1 MTDPSTSTVG
11 SADIARL
18 AGVGRAAVSNWRRRF
33 ADFPSPVGG
42 TAASPLYRLADVE
55 GWLRTHGRTAE
66 ITPLERVWQDV
77 RSHVDDLD
85 LDEAVGLLGGLL
97 VLLARAPKAWTQL
110 DAAADDDFPRALRA
124 SLSSLVPEF
133 PAVAS
138 EAVDPVLVAALR
150 RVGTLAAE
158 SDPLAALRFLLGRFQ
173 DATARRVPTTP
184 DALAE
189 LVADLAA
196 VSGRTV
202 LDPACG
208 MGGLLAAA
216 RSRGATRLAGQ
227 DTNAATCRI
236 AAARLI
242 ADGGVVELA
251 VGDSLRAD
259 GFPGRLFGA
268 VVCEPPFGE
277 RAWGHDELGTDL
289 RWQHGLPPRGEP
301 ELAWVQHCLSHAEP
315 GGRVVVV
322 MPAAATD
329 RRAGRR
335 IRRNLVRSG
344 ALRAVVGFPGETG
357 RSVDLWV
364 LQRPRPHESPPAR
377 LLFVVAEPD
386 DVAGHWQRFL
396 DGEPVDG
403 PAQRAVT
410 PVDLLDDEVDLSPAR
425 HVLPRTADGDLAILR
440 RVLDDELRRLP
451 TVPRF
456 VGRTSD
462 RPTTTVGDLVRAAAV
477 ELLQAPAR
485 TTVDGGDVPVLTARD
500 LAASRAPTGR
510 TAGNPAL
517 VQLRPGDVVVP
528 TLSGRD
534 AAVRVVGD
542 SEAGAVLGP
551 RLLCLRPDPARL
563 DSHLLAGCVR
573 VSGAAAVRGTSSLSR
588 SDVRRIS
595 LPLLPIDH
603 QRRLGAAFAGI
614 AAFDEALRRCAA
626 AGDAYLEAAAAALAE
641 GRVGPEP

>member
-1 MTDPSTSTVG
+1 M
-11 SADIARL
+11 
-18 AGVGRAAVSNWRRRF
+18 
-33 ADFPSPVGG
+33 
-42 TAASPLYRLADVE
+42 
-55 GWLRTHGRTAE
+55 
-66 ITPLERVWQDV
+66 
-77 RSHVDDLD
+77 
-85 LDEAVGLLGGLL
+85 
-97 VLLARAPKAWTQL
+97 
-110 DAAADDDFPRALRA
+110 
-124 SLSSLVPEF
+124 
-133 PAVAS
+133 AS

-158 SDPLAALRFLLGRFQ
+158 SDPLAALRFLIGRFQ

-301 ELAWVQHCLSHAEP
+301 ELAWVQHCLSHVEP

-425 HVLPRTADGDLAILR
+425 HVLPRTDDGDLATLR
-440 RVLDDELRRLP
+440 RALETSYGGYRRCPCSSAAPRIGRRRPSATSSGQLPSRCSRRRRGRPSTAATFPCSLRATSPRPAARPVAPRAIRRWWSCGPVTSSCRPSPGGTRRYGLSVTATSAPSWVRACCACDPTRRGSTHTCWPAACESRVL
-451 TVPRF
+451 
-456 VGRTSD
+456 
-462 RPTTTVGDLVRAAAV
+462 RPVRAA
-477 ELLQAPAR
+477 
-485 TTVDGGDVPVLTARD
+485 T
-500 LAASRAPTGR
+500 
-510 TAGNPAL
+510 
-517 VQLRPGDVVVP
+517 
-528 TLSGRD
+528 
-534 AAVRVVGD
+534 
-542 SEAGAVLGP
+542 
-551 RLLCLRPDPARL
+551 
-563 DSHLLAGCVR
+563 
-573 VSGAAAVRGTSSLSR
+573 SLSR
-588 SDVRRIS
+588 SDVRRLS
-595 LPLLPIDH
+595 LPLLPIDE
-603 QRRLGAAFAGI
+603 QRRLGAAFAGL

-626 AGDAYLEAAAAALAE
+626 AAEAYLQAAASALAE